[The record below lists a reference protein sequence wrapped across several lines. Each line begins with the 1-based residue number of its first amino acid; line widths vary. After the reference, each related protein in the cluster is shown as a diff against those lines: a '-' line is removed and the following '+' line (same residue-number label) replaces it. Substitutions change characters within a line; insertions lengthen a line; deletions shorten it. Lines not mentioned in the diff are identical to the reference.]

1 MPTVTT
7 VRRVCGLPDRGDHR
21 MSYILEALKKSE
33 QERQLG
39 AVPRPE
45 LALPAQGRPSRSWWP
60 WLLAA
65 VLLLNAGILVWLM
78 LRPAPSPSLAQA
90 DGTGTPA
97 ASLSAGA
104 SATGS
109 GAPAA
114 AVATGAGAKP
124 PAAAAIGTESAD
136 TRAAAVA
143 QPVTQPQSPPQ
154 PEPASPPQPVRGSVQ
169 WMSQPETGAE
179 PAAPDPVQPD
189 ATGVPHWEELSA
201 AERSGLTRPRLDVHV
216 YAEAPAQRFVLID
229 LRRYREGEQLAGGG
243 RLDAITPEGVI
254 IEARGIRYRIGRP

>member
-1 MPTVTT
+1 
-7 VRRVCGLPDRGDHR
+7 

-90 DGTGTPA
+90 DGIAAPTANRSTA
-97 ASLSAGA
+97 ASVA
-104 SATGS
+104 GS

-114 AVATGAGAKP
+114 AVATGAGVQPSAV
-124 PAAAAIGTESAD
+124 AATGTQTAD
-136 TRAAAVA
+136 TRAAAAV
-143 QPVTQPQSPPQ
+143 QPAPQPQSPPQ
-154 PEPASPPQPVRGSVQ
+154 PDPASPPQPARGSVQ
-169 WMSQPETGAE
+169 WMSQPETGAD
-179 PAAPDPVQPD
+179 PAAAD
-189 ATGVPHWEELSA
+189 VPHWEELSA
-201 AERSGLTRPRLDVHV
+201 AERSGLARPRLDVHV

-229 LRRYREGEQLAGGG
+229 LRRYREGEQLAGGE
-243 RLDAITPEGVI
+243 RLEAITPEGVI

>member
-1 MPTVTT
+1 
-7 VRRVCGLPDRGDHR
+7 

-65 VLLLNAGILVWLM
+65 ALLLNAGILVWLM

-90 DGTGTPA
+90 DGIA
-97 ASLSAGA
+97 APMANRS
-104 SATGS
+104 T
-109 GAPAA
+109 
-114 AVATGAGAKP
+114 
-124 PAAAAIGTESAD
+124 AAAATGTQTAD
-136 TRAAAVA
+136 TRAAAAV
-143 QPVTQPQSPPQ
+143 QPAPQPQSPPQ
-154 PEPASPPQPVRGSVQ
+154 PEPVSPPQPVRGSVQ
-169 WMSQPETGAE
+169 WMSQPET
-179 PAAPDPVQPD
+179 DPVQPAAAD
-189 ATGVPHWEELSA
+189 VPHWEELSA

-243 RLDAITPEGVI
+243 RLEAITPEGVI
-254 IEARGIRYRIGRP
+254 IEARGLRYRIGRP

>member
-78 LRPAPSPSLAQA
+78 LRPAPSPLLAQA
-90 DGTGTPA
+90 DGAGTPA
-97 ASLSAGA
+97 ASLSA
-104 SATGS
+104 SAAGS
-109 GAPAA
+109 GAPAP
-114 AVATGAGAKP
+114 AVATGAGVKP
-124 PAAAAIGTESAD
+124 PAAATTGAETAD

-143 QPVTQPQSPPQ
+143 QPAPQPQSPPQ
-154 PEPASPPQPVRGSVQ
+154 PEPVSRAQPVRGSVQ
-169 WMSQPETGAE
+169 WMSQPETGAD
-179 PAAPDPVQPD
+179 PAASDPVQPD
-189 ATGVPHWEELSA
+189 AAGVPHWEELSA
-201 AERSGLTRPRLDVHV
+201 AEKSGLTRPRLDVHV

-229 LRRYREGEQLAGGG
+229 LRRYREGERLASGG
-243 RLDAITPEGVI
+243 RLEAITPEGVI
-254 IEARGIRYRIGRP
+254 IGARGIRYRIGRP